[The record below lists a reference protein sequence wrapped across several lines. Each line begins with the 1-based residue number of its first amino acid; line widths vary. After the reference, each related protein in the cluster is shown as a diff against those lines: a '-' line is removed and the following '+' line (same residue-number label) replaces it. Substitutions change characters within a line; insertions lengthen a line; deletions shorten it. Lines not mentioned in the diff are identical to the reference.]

1 MRTRTNRRSRRQKNT
16 LLDLSMT
23 PLIDTA
29 LTLLIIFMVATP
41 VLQNAIKVT
50 LPRGNAQEDANNQPT
65 ELIVFIDKHVFID
78 KQGDFYVNKDKIAKK
93 DLVAH
98 IKKTVG
104 SDHEKT
110 VYVKADTAIS
120 YGTVIELVDD
130 IKCVGGIK
138 YVALATQKHSQ
149 KTSPLG

>member
-1 MRTRTNRRSRRQKNT
+1 MSARKTRRSRNQRSA
-16 LLDLSMT
+16 LHDLSMT

-50 LPRGNAQEDANNQPT
+50 LPRGNAQEDASKQQT
-65 ELIVFIDKHVFID
+65 ELIVFIDKS
-78 KQGDFYVNKDKIAKK
+78 GDFYINKEKIAKT
-93 DLVAH
+93 DLIAH
-98 IKKTVG
+98 IKKIIG
-104 SDHEKT
+104 NDHEKT

-130 IKCVGGIK
+130 IKFVGGIK

-149 KTSPLG
+149 KTSSLG

>member
-1 MRTRTNRRSRRQKNT
+1 
-16 LLDLSMT
+16 MT

-50 LPRGNAQEDANNQPT
+50 LPRGNAQEEASKNQQ
-65 ELIVFIDKHVFID
+65 ELIVFID
-78 KQGDFYVNKDKIAKK
+78 KQGDFYINKDKIAKK
-93 DLVAH
+93 ELIAQ
-98 IKKTVG
+98 IKKIIG
-104 SDHEKT
+104 NDHEKT

-130 IKCVGGIK
+130 IKFVGGIK

-149 KTSPLG
+149 TTPSLG

>member
-1 MRTRTNRRSRRQKNT
+1 MRNRTRRLRRNRT
-16 LLDLSMT
+16 ALHDLSMT

-50 LPRGNAQEDANNQPT
+50 LPRGNAKEDTSLQQT
-65 ELIVFIDKHVFID
+65 ELIVFIDKN
-78 KQGDFYVNKDKIAKK
+78 GDFYVNKDKIAKA
-93 DLVAH
+93 DLIDY
-98 IKKTVG
+98 IKKIIG
-104 SDHEKT
+104 NDLEKT
-110 VYVKADTAIS
+110 VYVKADTAIA

-149 KTSPLG
+149 TASSVG

>member
-1 MRTRTNRRSRRQKNT
+1 MRTRTNRRSRRQRKN
-16 LLDLSMT
+16 LHDISMT

-29 LTLLIIFMVATP
+29 LTLLIIFMVASP
-41 VLQNAIKVT
+41 VLQNAIKVN
-50 LPRGNAQEDANNQPT
+50 LPRGNAQEDANNQQS
-65 ELIVFIDKHVFID
+65 ELIVFID
-78 KQGDFYVNKDKIAKK
+78 KQGDFYINKDKIAKK
-93 DLVAH
+93 DLIPH
-98 IKKTVG
+98 IKKAVG
-104 SDHEKT
+104 NDHEKT

-149 KTSPLG
+149 KTPSLG

>member
-1 MRTRTNRRSRRQKNT
+1 MRTRNRRSRRQKT
-16 LLDLSMT
+16 ALHDLSMT

-50 LPRGNAQEDANNQPT
+50 LPRGNAKEDASTQQT
-65 ELIVFIDKHVFID
+65 ELIVFID
-78 KQGDFYVNKDKIAKK
+78 KQGDFYVNKDKIAKA
-93 DLVAH
+93 DLIPH
-98 IKKTVG
+98 IKKSIG
-104 SDHEKT
+104 NDLEKT
-110 VYVKADTAIS
+110 VYVKADTAIA

-149 KTSPLG
+149 TPSSVG

>member
-1 MRTRTNRRSRRQKNT
+1 
-16 LLDLSMT
+16 MT

-50 LPRGNAQEDANNQPT
+50 LPRGNAQEDTNNQPT
-65 ELIVFIDKHVFID
+65 ELIVFIDK
-78 KQGDFYVNKDKIAKK
+78 QGDFYVNKEKIAKA
-93 DLVAH
+93 DLIPH

-104 SDHEKT
+104 NDHEKT

-130 IKCVGGIK
+130 IKSVGGIK

-149 KTSPLG
+149 KTPALG

>member
-1 MRTRTNRRSRRQKNT
+1 MRTRYIRRSRKHKSA
-16 LLDLSMT
+16 LSDLSMT

-50 LPRGNAQEDANNQPT
+50 LPRGNAQEDASKNQQ
-65 ELIVFIDKHVFID
+65 ELVVFID
-78 KQGDFYVNKDKIAKK
+78 KQGDFYINKEKVAKADLIAQ
-93 DLVAH
+93 

-104 SDHEKT
+104 NDHEKT

-130 IKCVGGIK
+130 IKFVGGIK

-149 KTSPLG
+149 KTPSLG

>member
-1 MRTRTNRRSRRQKNT
+1 MRTRTNRRSRRQKNSIQ
-16 LLDLSMT
+16 DLSMT

-41 VLQNAIKVT
+41 VLQNAVKVT
-50 LPRGNAQEDANNQPT
+50 LPRGNAQENTSQNQQT
-65 ELIVFIDKHVFID
+65 ELIVFID

-93 DLVAH
+93 DLIPH

-104 SDHEKT
+104 NDHEKT

-149 KTSPLG
+149 KTSSVG

>member
-1 MRTRTNRRSRRQKNT
+1 MRTRTNRRTRRQRNM
-16 LLDLSMT
+16 LSDLSLT

-50 LPRGNAQEDANNQPT
+50 LPRGNAQEDTSSQNN
-65 ELIVFIDKHVFID
+65 ELIVFID
-78 KQGDFYVNKDKIAKK
+78 KQGDFYINKDKIAKA
-93 DLVAH
+93 DLIAQ
-98 IKKTVG
+98 IKKIVG
-104 SDHEKT
+104 DNHEKT

-130 IKCVGGIK
+130 IKFVGGIK

-149 KTSPLG
+149 KTPSLG

>member
-1 MRTRTNRRSRRQKNT
+1 MRTRTNRRSARQKKA
-16 LLDLSMT
+16 LHDLSMT

-65 ELIVFIDKHVFID
+65 ELVVFID
-78 KQGDFYVNKDKIAKK
+78 KQGDFYVNKEKIAKK
-93 DLVAH
+93 DLIPH

-104 SDHEKT
+104 NDHEKT

>member
-1 MRTRTNRRSRRQKNT
+1 MRTRTNRRSRRQRT
-16 LLDLSMT
+16 ALHDLSMT

-50 LPRGNAQEDANNQPT
+50 LPRGNAQEDTSNQQT
-65 ELIVFIDKHVFID
+65 ELIVFIDKD
-78 KQGDFYVNKDKIAKK
+78 GDFYINKDKILKA
-93 DLVAH
+93 DLIPR
-98 IKKTVG
+98 IKKSIG
-104 SDHEKT
+104 NDQEKT
-110 VYVKADTAIS
+110 VYVKADRAIS

-130 IKCVGGIK
+130 IKYVGGIK

-149 KTSPLG
+149 TPSSVG

>member
-1 MRTRTNRRSRRQKNT
+1 MRTRNKRLRRQKKN
-16 LLDLSMT
+16 LLDISMT

-50 LPRGNAQEDANNQPT
+50 LPRGNAQEDAHNQQS
-65 ELIVFIDKHVFID
+65 ELIVFID
-78 KQGDFYVNKDKIAKK
+78 KQGDFYINKEKIAKT
-93 DLVAH
+93 DLIPR

-104 SDHEKT
+104 DDHEKT

-130 IKCVGGIK
+130 IKTVGGIK

-149 KTSPLG
+149 KTPSVG

>member
-1 MRTRTNRRSRRQKNT
+1 MRTRTNRRSRRHRNN
-16 LLDLSMT
+16 LHDISMT

-29 LTLLIIFMVATP
+29 LTLLIIFMVASP
-41 VLQNAIKVT
+41 VLQNAIKVN
-50 LPRGNAQEDANNQPT
+50 LPRGNAQEDANKQQN
-65 ELIVFIDKHVFID
+65 ELIVFID
-78 KQGDFYVNKDKIAKK
+78 KQGDFYINQDKIAKK
-93 DLVAH
+93 DLIPH
-98 IKKTVG
+98 IKNAVG
-104 SDHEKT
+104 NDHEKT

-149 KTSPLG
+149 KTPSLG

>member
-1 MRTRTNRRSRRQKNT
+1 MRIRTNKRSRRQKNA
-16 LLDLSMT
+16 LHDLSMT

-50 LPRGNAQEDANNQPT
+50 LPRGNAQEDASKQQT
-65 ELIVFIDKHVFID
+65 ELIVFIDKN
-78 KQGDFYVNKDKIAKK
+78 GDFYINKDKVAKADLIAQ
-93 DLVAH
+93 
-98 IKKTVG
+98 IKKVIG
-104 SDHEKT
+104 NDHEKT

-130 IKCVGGIK
+130 IKFVGGIK

-149 KTSPLG
+149 KTSSLG

>member
-1 MRTRTNRRSRRQKNT
+1 MRTRTNRRTRRQRNM
-16 LLDLSMT
+16 LSDLSLT

-50 LPRGNAQEDANNQPT
+50 LPRGNAQEDTSSANN
-65 ELIVFIDKHVFID
+65 ELIVFID
-78 KQGDFYVNKDKIAKK
+78 KQGDFYINKDKIAKA
-93 DLVAH
+93 DLIAQ
-98 IKKTVG
+98 IKKIVG
-104 SDHEKT
+104 DNHEKT

-130 IKCVGGIK
+130 IKFVGGIK

-149 KTSPLG
+149 KTPSLG

>member
-1 MRTRTNRRSRRQKNT
+1 MRTRNRRLRQQKKT
-16 LLDLSMT
+16 LHDLSMT

-50 LPRGNAQEDANNQPT
+50 LPRGNAQEDANNQQS
-65 ELIVFIDKHVFID
+65 ELIVFIDKC
-78 KQGDFYVNKDKIAKK
+78 GDFYINKEKIAKNN
-93 DLVAH
+93 LIPH

-104 SDHEKT
+104 NDHEKT

-130 IKCVGGIK
+130 IKTVGGIK

-149 KTSPLG
+149 KTPSVG

>member
-1 MRTRTNRRSRRQKNT
+1 MRTRQSRRLRRPKTT
-16 LLDLSMT
+16 LSDLSMT

-50 LPRGNAQEDANNQPT
+50 LPRGNAQEDASNTQQ
-65 ELIVFIDKHVFID
+65 ELIVFID
-78 KQGDFYVNKDKIAKK
+78 KQGDFYINKEKIAKA
-93 DLVAH
+93 DLIAQ

-104 SDHEKT
+104 NDQEKT

-130 IKCVGGIK
+130 IKFVGGIK

-149 KTSPLG
+149 KTPSLG

>member
-1 MRTRTNRRSRRQKNT
+1 MSSRKSRRSRRQKNA
-16 LLDLSMT
+16 LHDISMT

-50 LPRGNAQEDANNQPT
+50 LPRGNAQEEASKNQQ
-65 ELIVFIDKHVFID
+65 ELIVFID
-78 KQGDFYVNKDKIAKK
+78 KQGDFYINKDKIAKK
-93 DLVAH
+93 ELIAQ
-98 IKKTVG
+98 IKKIIG
-104 SDHEKT
+104 NDHEKT

-130 IKCVGGIK
+130 IKFVGGIK

-149 KTSPLG
+149 TTPSLG

>member
-1 MRTRTNRRSRRQKNT
+1 MRSRTNRRSRKSHNA
-16 LLDLSMT
+16 LHDISMT

-41 VLQNAIKVT
+41 ALQNAIKVT
-50 LPRGNAQEDANNQPT
+50 LPRGNAQEETSTNST
-65 ELIVFIDKHVFID
+65 ELIVFID
-78 KQGDFYVNKDKIAKK
+78 KQGDFYVNKDKIVKT
-93 DLVAH
+93 DLIAH
-98 IKKTVG
+98 IKKIIG
-104 SDHEKT
+104 NDHEKT

-130 IKCVGGIK
+130 IKFVGGIK

-149 KTSPLG
+149 KTPSLG

>member
-1 MRTRTNRRSRRQKNT
+1 MRIRINRRSRRQKNSLT
-16 LLDLSMT
+16 DLSMT

-41 VLQNAIKVT
+41 VLQNAVKVT
-50 LPRGNAQEDANNQPT
+50 LPRGNAQEDANTQQS
-65 ELIVFIDKHVFID
+65 ELIVFID
-78 KQGDFYVNKDKIAKK
+78 KQGDFYVNKEKIAKA
-93 DLVAH
+93 DLIPH

-104 SDHEKT
+104 NDHEKT

-149 KTSPLG
+149 KTSSVG